1 MFLFSKEKGIYRVII
16 GIGNE
21 MSEGYLQKLAG
32 GKEGAV
38 KLANFAA
45 LSGFSLVFPTVP
57 RKKFYKALQS
67 SSVQVVS

>member
-1 MFLFSKEKGIYRVII
+1 
-16 GIGNE
+16 

-45 LSGFSLVFPTVP
+45 LSG
-57 RKKFYKALQS
+57 KANDIHNLTCS
-67 SSVQVVS
+67 K

>member
-32 GKEGAV
+32 GKEGAA

-45 LSGFSLVFPTVP
+45 LSG
-57 RKKFYKALQS
+57 KANDIHNLTCS
-67 SSVQVVS
+67 K

>member
-32 GKEGAV
+32 GKEGSV

-45 LSGFSLVFPTVP
+45 LSG
-57 RKKFYKALQS
+57 KANDIHNLTCS
-67 SSVQVVS
+67 K